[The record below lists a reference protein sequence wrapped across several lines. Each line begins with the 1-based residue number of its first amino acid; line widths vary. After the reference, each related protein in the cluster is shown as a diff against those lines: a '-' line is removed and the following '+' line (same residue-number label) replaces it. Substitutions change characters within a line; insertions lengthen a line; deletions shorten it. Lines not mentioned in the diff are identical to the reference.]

1 MFNYMSRKETST
13 LKKAKKPSKYQTI
26 VDQIR
31 DEIVQG
37 VLQAGDKLLPEREL
51 SERFGV
57 SRISVRKALAVLSGM
72 GLIVTTP
79 RQGAYVAEFNS
90 EQVLSSF
97 ARLVAQNRQR
107 TDDLYEVRR
116 LIEVQVVRL
125 VAVRRTEDDVRELWE
140 TFENTTAEILA
151 GHDPHKADIAFHISL
166 AQYAKNLFFAE
177 LMSALV
183 TGLLDAFAD
192 MWTEGRED
200 LPQVIIRHHRQI
212 VQAIADRDPDSAALY
227 VTQHV
232 DLCKK
237 VIGQEPAQ

>member
-1 MFNYMSRKETST
+1 MSLKEPTN
-13 LKKAKKPSKYQTI
+13 LKQVKKTSKYQSI
-26 VDQIR
+26 VDQIS
-31 DEIVQG
+31 EQIEHG
-37 VLQAGDKLLPEREL
+37 VLKAGDKLLPEREL
-51 SERFGV
+51 SEQFGV

-79 RQGAYVAEFNS
+79 RHGAYVAEFSN

-140 TFENTTAEILA
+140 TFDKTTAEILA

-166 AQYAKNLFFAE
+166 AQYAKNPFFAE

-192 MWTEGRED
+192 MWNEGREN
-200 LPQVIIRHHRQI
+200 LPNTIISHHRQI
-212 VQAIADRDPDSAALY
+212 VQAIADKDPDSAALY

-237 VIGQEPAQ
+237 VIGT